1 MATLLLDHHIEIP
14 TIRDLADFRRWALS
28 DLFPQRGRIDY
39 VDGRIEVDMSPEDL
53 FTHGTLKS
61 ELASG
66 IKRRVDALDLG
77 HTLISDTRV
86 SSVAADLSAEPD
98 IVVLTHQALD
108 VGRMTLT
115 PKASGEQDRFVEVE
129 GGPDLVVEIVSDS
142 SEQKDVRRLP
152 AAYFRAGVREF
163 WLLDARGAE
172 MRFEIH
178 RRGPDSFQSTPRDSG
193 GYQASE
199 VLSAR
204 VRLERTRHARGHW
217 NYRLD
222 VKE

>member
-1 MATLLLDHHIEIP
+1 VPTFLLDHHIEIP
-14 TIRDLADFRRWALS
+14 TIRDLAEFRRWAVS

-39 VDGRIEVDMSPEDL
+39 VDGRIEVDMSPEDV

-61 ELASG
+61 EVASG

-98 IVVLTHQALD
+98 VIVLTHEALD
-108 VGRMTLT
+108 AGRLMLT
-115 PKASGEQDRFVEVE
+115 RKASGEPDRYVEVE

-142 SEQKDVRRLP
+142 SEQKDERRLP

-163 WLLDARGAE
+163 WLLDARAPE
-172 MRFEIH
+172 LRFEIH
-178 RRGPDSFQSTPRDSG
+178 RRGTGSFQQTPRDSE
-193 GYQASE
+193 GYQQSE

-204 VRLERTRHARGHW
+204 VRLERSRHARGHW
-217 NYRLD
+217 MYRLD
-222 VKE
+222 VV